1 MAFREGTRKTR
12 ALPARRYPFAA
23 TATIPII
30 EFLGL
35 VGEDVAVP
43 DPDRITPRAPL
54 RVGAVSYLNSKPLIH
69 ALDRNAADLEV
80 IDDLPSRLADRLA
93 AGELDV
99 ALVPSIEYFR
109 HGGYTIVSDACIASD
124 GPVRSVKL
132 YGRVP
137 PPRIRSLALDEGSR
151 TSAALA
157 RILLRERFGLTPEIV
172 RLPIGT
178 PVEETRADAAM
189 LIGDRGMHPPQ
200 GQFEFIWDLGQE
212 WRTWTD
218 LPFVFAMWIARPGA
232 DLPRLDEV
240 LRTARDQ
247 GLTQLDEIA
256 RQHALAVR
264 LPECECLAYLR
275 DHLRFHLGE
284 RQRRGLQR
292 FYELAAQHG
301 LAPAGVRLD
310 FFNPAIAR

>member
-1 MAFREGTRKTR
+1 
-12 ALPARRYPFAA
+12 
-23 TATIPII
+23 
-30 EFLGL
+30 
-35 VGEDVAVP
+35 VP
-43 DPDRITPRAPL
+43 DPDRTTPRALL
-54 RVGAVSYLNSKPLIH
+54 RIGAVSYLNSKPLIH
-69 ALDRNAADLEV
+69 AIDRDAADLEV
-80 IDDLPSRLADRLA
+80 LEDLPSRLADRLA

-99 ALVPSIEYFR
+99 ALVPSIEYLR
-109 HGGYTIVSDACIASD
+109 HSGYTIVSDACIASD

-137 PPRIRSLALDEGSR
+137 PARIRSLALDEGSR

-157 RILLRERFGLTPEIV
+157 LILLQERFGVAPEIA

-200 GQFEFIWDLGQE
+200 GHFEFIWDLGQE
-212 WRTWTD
+212 WLAWTN
-218 LPFVFAMWIARPGA
+218 LPFVFALWMARPGA
-232 DLPRLDEV
+232 DLPRLDHV
-240 LRTARDQ
+240 LRSARDR

-275 DHLRFHLGE
+275 DHLQFHLGR
-284 RQRRGLQR
+284 RQRQGLQR